1 MKLSWI
7 VAVAGLLT
15 CFAASRAD
23 AQQQAEYTP
32 SYLALIE
39 EAEREFRRDNLDAA
53 LAVLKRADAV
63 MKDTAVALNMRGA
76 IATQQQ
82 DYEAAREYFERA
94 VAKAPDSFPA
104 QFNLGEVLFLQRR
117 YEAARKHFQKMLE
130 IHPKNELLVY
140 KIYFTYLMEED
151 KENAKEWLDKIKS
164 PTDSPAYYFA
174 RAAWDFKNGNPEDG
188 RSWVREATRTFT
200 GAKNRYYME
209 SLSDMGWVA
218 RVVGE

>member
-1 MKLSWI
+1 SLRSKGHETSSIAMPASAAKGLSLRHDSASLPYMKLSWI

-82 DYEAAREYFERA
+82 
-94 VAKAPDSFPA
+94 
-104 QFNLGEVLFLQRR
+104 
-117 YEAARKHFQKMLE
+117 
-130 IHPKNELLVY
+130 
-140 KIYFTYLMEED
+140 
-151 KENAKEWLDKIKS
+151 
-164 PTDSPAYYFA
+164 
-174 RAAWDFKNGNPEDG
+174 
-188 RSWVREATRTFT
+188 
-200 GAKNRYYME
+200 
-209 SLSDMGWVA
+209 
-218 RVVGE
+218 